1 MSDPVTNVEIEDV
14 LSSIRRLVSE
24 DSRAPQPQADTR
36 PAVPERLVLTP
47 ALRVPDAAAE
57 PKQPPATPL
66 HPAFSEE
73 PGPDEMRLTR
83 RLRPSEEEM
92 STPAWRRASFETVR
106 TEERQEAEEARLE
119 DAPETAELRAELP
132 SSLPAPEALS
142 EPPLAA
148 EPAPEEMA
156 EPEEAPFIEVAEEDE
171 PEDQGASIA
180 DFFAAKLRETP
191 RATPPEPV
199 AEITPKEGSLAR
211 KIAELE
217 EMIAR
222 STTEFEPETGEA
234 APEAIFRHQPVTSP
248 EPAPAA
254 EAPQA
259 PNAPQA
265 ELDEDDAELAS
276 RPMPEP
282 ELVDRP
288 FETDV
293 TGEPDIDDEE
303 DAPFAFRRSSS
314 ERAPQPEIAEPD
326 AESAAEPELA
336 SDVPEVPKPSARRP
350 VKILRNPVWQRSQS
364 NLRREA
370 EELAAAPSAEA
381 PAPEPEE
388 AAAPAQV
395 EAEVASA
402 PEPVQEPVTEPQKAD
417 EGGDLLAAL
426 DQETLRK
433 LVAEVVREEL
443 QGAIGERV
451 SRNLRKLVRNE
462 IQRIA
467 MSADV
472 D

>member
-24 DSRAPQPQADTR
+24 DSRAPQPQAETR

-47 ALRVPDAAAE
+47 ALRVPDAVAE
-57 PKQPPATPL
+57 PKQPASTPSTPV

-92 STPAWRRASFETVR
+92 STPEWRRASFETVR
-106 TEERQEAEEARLE
+106 TEERQEPEEAHLD
-119 DAPETAELRAELP
+119 DAPETAELP
-132 SSLPAPEALS
+132 SSLSAPEARS
-142 EPPLAA
+142 EMPLAA

-180 DFFAAKLRETP
+180 DFFAAKLRDTP

-293 TGEPDIDDEE
+293 TGEPDLDDEEE

-370 EELAAAPSAEA
+370 EELAAAPSADA

-395 EAEVASA
+395 EAEAASA
-402 PEPVQEPVTEPQKAD
+402 AEPLQEPATEPQKAD
-417 EGGDLLAAL
+417 EGVDLLAAL

-467 MSADV
+467 MSADL

>member
-24 DSRAPQPQADTR
+24 DSRAPQPQAETR
-36 PAVPERLVLTP
+36 PAAPERLVLTP

-57 PKQPPATPL
+57 PKQPAATPATPV
-66 HPAFSEE
+66 HPALSEE

-83 RLRPSEEEM
+83 RLRPSEEET

-106 TEERQEAEEARLE
+106 TEERQEPEEAHLD
-119 DAPETAELRAELP
+119 DAPETAELP
-132 SSLPAPEALS
+132 SSLLAPGALS

-156 EPEEAPFIEVAEEDE
+156 ESEEAPFIEVAEEDE

-180 DFFAAKLRETP
+180 DFFAAKLRDTP

-234 APEAIFRHQPVTSP
+234 APEAIFRHQPVISP
-248 EPAPAA
+248 ESAPVA
-254 EAPQA
+254 EAPQ
-259 PNAPQA
+259 APQA

-293 TGEPDIDDEE
+293 TGEPDLDEEE

-314 ERAPQPEIAEPD
+314 ERAPQLEIAEPD

-336 SDVPEVPKPSARRP
+336 SDVPEMPKPSARRP

-395 EAEVASA
+395 EAEVAEVASA
-402 PEPVQEPVTEPQKAD
+402 PEPIQEPVTEARKVE
-417 EGGDLLAAL
+417 EGADLLAAL

-467 MSADV
+467 MSADL